1 MRNPRIVG
9 IISGLTFTGKSFTM
23 KKLLRLPQFR
33 NTAVIEMEEIR
44 KRYWGDKYTY
54 ESLKNF
60 RNELTRIEIKRLLLI
75 EERDMVLAE
84 IPMLTDIYH
93 QRPMVSMLHDASLC
107 IAGVQKDKERRGE
120 KFEADVDIEL
130 RAVLLFASI
139 EAVETRVS
147 YRESDPSDLSDVRSI
162 KQYAW
167 IAEQY
172 QLPLAY
178 TPLYVDTSDETKTE
192 ENFNKIV
199 NFLETG
205 EYDAEENNRLKILA
219 EQYLNKACEM
229 EEKLPV

>member
-1 MRNPRIVG
+1 MIDRRIVG

-23 KKLLRLPQFR
+23 KKLISLAQFR
-33 NTAVIEMEEIR
+33 NAAVIEMEEIR
-44 KRYWGDKYTY
+44 KRYWGERYTY

-60 RNELTRIEIKRLLLI
+60 RNELTRMEIKRLLLI

-93 QRPMVSMLHDASLC
+93 QRPMVSMLQDASLC
-107 IAGVQKDKERRGE
+107 LAGIQKDKERRGE
-120 KFEADVDIEL
+120 KFETNVDIEL
-130 RAVLLFASI
+130 RVVLLFASV
-139 EAVETRVS
+139 EAVEKRVN
-147 YRESDPSDLSDVRSI
+147 YRKSDPNDSSDVRSI

-172 QLPLAY
+172 QLPSAY
-178 TPLYVDTSDETKTE
+178 TPLYIDTSDETKTE
-192 ENFNKIV
+192 ENFKKIV

-205 EYDAEENNRLKILA
+205 EYNAEENNRLKILA
-219 EQYLNKACEM
+219 EQYLKKACEI